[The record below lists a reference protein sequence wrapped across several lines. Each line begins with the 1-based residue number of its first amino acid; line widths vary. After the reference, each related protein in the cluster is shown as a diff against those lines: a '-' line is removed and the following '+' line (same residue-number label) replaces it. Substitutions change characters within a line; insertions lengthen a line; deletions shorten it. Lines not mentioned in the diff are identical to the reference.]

1 MTGVDALVEV
11 APTIPRPLHGGF
23 GDGAL
28 HIIPGTPLGQKNEDV
43 PALVRQDA
51 LDISK
56 GSTRYNF
63 ASQVEYFNPAT
74 GNREIRPG
82 FETITYVG
90 ERGVLVLNPTTGK
103 ASDIM
108 TPNAF
113 ARETE
118 KTGGLLPLD
127 MITARHSLS
136 DGNPLITAMAKD
148 ALRATI
154 TMLGA
159 ATPAPGAQADMSVLA
174 NRRHALEERLNA
186 MQ

>member
-11 APTIPRPLHGGF
+11 APTILKPIHGGF
-23 GDGAL
+23 GDGAV
-28 HIIPGTPLGQKNEDV
+28 HSIKGTPLGQRGKDDQH
-43 PALVRQDA
+43 LVRQDA
-51 LDISK
+51 LDVSK

-63 ASQVEYFNPAT
+63 APQVEYFNTAT
-74 GNREIRPG
+74 GNTETRPG
-82 FETITYVG
+82 FDTITHVG
-90 ERGVLVLNPTTGK
+90 ERGVLVLDPTTGK

-108 TPNAF
+108 TPDAF
-113 ARETE
+113 ARETK

-127 MITARHSLS
+127 MVTARHSLGE
-136 DGNPLITAMAKD
+136 GNLVITAMVKD

-159 ATPAPGAQADMSVLA
+159 AAPASGFQADMGILTQ
-174 NRRHALEERLNA
+174 RRHALEEKLNA